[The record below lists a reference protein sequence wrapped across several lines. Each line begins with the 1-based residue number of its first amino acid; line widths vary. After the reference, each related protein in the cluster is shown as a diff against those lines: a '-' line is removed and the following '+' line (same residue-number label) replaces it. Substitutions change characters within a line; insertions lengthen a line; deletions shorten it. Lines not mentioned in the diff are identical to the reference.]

1 MPPTAVAAARDT
13 PFTWEGKDKKGNKIR
28 GKILAVNEQAARAD
42 LRRQN
47 IVATRIRKQRSI
59 FTGGG
64 KIAPADI
71 AIFSRQLATWPRA
84 SRWCRPSRSSASAT
98 RSRRCRS

>member
-42 LRRQN
+42 LRR
-47 IVATRIRKQRSI
+47 
-59 FTGGG
+59 
-64 KIAPADI
+64 
-71 AIFSRQLATWPRA
+71 
-84 SRWCRPSRSSASAT
+84 
-98 RSRRCRS
+98 